1 VDKPKGVQVQVLSR
15 AQQSKSAGFAGAF
28 AFLILCYSTHMLYT
42 GKGDGGT
49 TKTFGCDQQRISK
62 SSELPE
68 ALGTLDELN
77 SFIGLAKVK
86 AGLGYNPKVPLGARS
101 RTISNILADIQETL
115 FIVQAEVAGA
125 PKKVGKPKVAQTELI
140 VNTIEKLMPPITTFT
155 VPGGTEL
162 SATLDVARTL
172 SRRAER
178 RVVAVEELGLRKIS
192 PHTKAYMNR
201 LSSLLFALAR
211 YANED
216 AGIEREAPKYR

>member
-1 VDKPKGVQVQVLSR
+1 
-15 AQQSKSAGFAGAF
+15 
-28 AFLILCYSTHMLYT
+28 MLYT

-77 SFIGLAKVK
+77 SFLGLAKVYAAK
-86 AGLGYNPKVPLGARS
+86 QPEVMMKIGSKNLKMSAV
-101 RTISNILADIQETL
+101 IDEVQQTL

-125 PKKVGKPKVAQTELI
+125 PKKVGKTKVTQVETM
-140 VNTIEKLMPPITTFT
+140 VNTLEKLMPPITTFT
-155 VPGGTEL
+155 VAGGTEL
-162 SATLDVARTL
+162 STVLDVARTI

-178 RVVAVEELGLRKIS
+178 RLVAVDEGGFRKIS
-192 PHTKAYMNR
+192 PNTKAYANR

-211 YANED
+211 YANVQ
-216 AGIEREAPKYR
+216 AGIPRETPRYT

>member
-1 VDKPKGVQVQVLSR
+1 
-15 AQQSKSAGFAGAF
+15 
-28 AFLILCYSTHMLYT
+28 MLYT

-77 SFIGLAKVK
+77 SFVGLAKVR
-86 AGLGYNPKVPLGARS
+86 ASHGPDPKIPLGKRTRS
-101 RTISNILADIQETL
+101 TSNILADIQETL

-125 PKKVGKPKVAQTELI
+125 PKKVGKPKVVQTELI
-140 VNTIEKLMPPITTFT
+140 INTIEKLMPPITTFT
-155 VPGGTEL
+155 VAGGTEL
-162 SATLDVARTL
+162 SAVLDVARTL

-178 RVVAVEELGLRKIS
+178 RVVAVNELGLRKVS
-192 PHTKAYMNR
+192 VNTKVYLNR

-216 AGIEREAPKYR
+216 AGIARETPKYK

>member
-1 VDKPKGVQVQVLSR
+1 
-15 AQQSKSAGFAGAF
+15 
-28 AFLILCYSTHMLYT
+28 MLYT

-77 SFIGLAKVK
+77 SFLGLAKVK
-86 AGLGYNPKVPLGARS
+86 AFSGDIKMKIGART
-101 RTISNILADIQETL
+101 RTMSGVLDEIQQTL

-125 PKKVGKPKVAQTELI
+125 PKKVGKAKVTQVELI
-140 VNTIEKLMPPITTFT
+140 VNTLEKLMPPITTFT
-155 VPGGTEL
+155 VAGGTEL
-162 SATLDVARTL
+162 SAILDVARTL

-178 RVVAVEELGLRKIS
+178 RLVAVDESGQRKIS
-192 PHTKAYMNR
+192 ATTKAYANR

-211 YANED
+211 YANTE
-216 AGIEREAPKYR
+216 AGIPRETPKYK

>member
-1 VDKPKGVQVQVLSR
+1 
-15 AQQSKSAGFAGAF
+15 
-28 AFLILCYSTHMLYT
+28 MLYT

-49 TKTFGCDQQRISK
+49 TKTFGSNQARISK

-86 AGLGYNPKVPLGARS
+86 ATQLHDPRVPKGKKTQGMSVV
-101 RTISNILADIQETL
+101 LADIQETL
-115 FIVQAEVAGA
+115 FVAQAEVAGA
-125 PKKVGKPKVAQTELI
+125 PKKVGKVKVSQVEEM
-140 VNTIEKLMPPITTFT
+140 VNALEKLMPPITTFT
-155 VPGGTEL
+155 VAGGTEL

-178 RVVAVEELGLRKIS
+178 RVVGVDELGLRKIS
-192 PHTKAYMNR
+192 PGTKAYLNR

-211 YANED
+211 YANES
-216 AGIEREAPKYR
+216 AGVARESPKYR

>member
-1 VDKPKGVQVQVLSR
+1 M
-15 AQQSKSAGFAGAF
+15 A
-28 AFLILCYSTHMLYT
+28 LYT

-77 SFIGLAKVK
+77 SFLGLAKVCAFTGPDVK
-86 AGLGYNPKVPLGARS
+86 MKIGS
-101 RTISNILADIQETL
+101 RTRPMSSVLDEIQQNL

-125 PKKVGKPKVAQTELI
+125 PKKLGKGKVTQVELI
-140 VNTIEKLMPPITTFT
+140 VNTLEKLMPPITTFT
-155 VPGGTEL
+155 VAGGTEL
-162 SATLDVARTL
+162 SAILDVARTL

-178 RVVAVEELGLRKIS
+178 RLVAVDELGLRKLS
-192 PHTKAYMNR
+192 KNTKAYANR

-211 YANED
+211 YANTE
-216 AGIEREAPKYR
+216 AGIPRETPRYK

>member
-1 VDKPKGVQVQVLSR
+1 M
-15 AQQSKSAGFAGAF
+15 A
-28 AFLILCYSTHMLYT
+28 LYT

-77 SFIGLAKVK
+77 SYLGLAKVIARK
-86 AGLGYNPKVPLGARS
+86 GPKNEIKMLLGKRARKMS
-101 RTISNILADIQETL
+101 DVIDEIQQTL

-125 PKKVGKPKVAQTELI
+125 PKKVGKAKVTQVEII
-140 VNTIEKLMPPITTFT
+140 VNTLEKLMPPITTFT
-155 VPGGTEL
+155 VAGGTEL

-178 RVVAVEELGLRKIS
+178 RLVAVAESGQRKIS
-192 PHTKAYMNR
+192 VNTKAYANR

-211 YANED
+211 FANTS
-216 AGIEREAPKYR
+216 AGLERETPRYR

>member
-1 VDKPKGVQVQVLSR
+1 M
-15 AQQSKSAGFAGAF
+15 A
-28 AFLILCYSTHMLYT
+28 LYT

-77 SFIGLAKVK
+77 SFLGLAKVK
-86 AGLGYNPKVPLGARS
+86 AFNG
-101 RTISNILADIQETL
+101 SNIQMKIGSKTLSMAGVLDEIQQTL

-125 PKKVGKPKVAQTELI
+125 PKKVGKAKVTQVELI
-140 VNTIEKLMPPITTFT
+140 VNTLEKLMPPITTFT
-155 VPGGTEL
+155 VAGGTEL

-178 RVVAVEELGLRKIS
+178 RLVAVDELGLRKIS
-192 PHTKAYMNR
+192 PNTKAYANR

-211 YANED
+211 YSNTE
-216 AGIEREAPKYR
+216 AGILRETPKYR